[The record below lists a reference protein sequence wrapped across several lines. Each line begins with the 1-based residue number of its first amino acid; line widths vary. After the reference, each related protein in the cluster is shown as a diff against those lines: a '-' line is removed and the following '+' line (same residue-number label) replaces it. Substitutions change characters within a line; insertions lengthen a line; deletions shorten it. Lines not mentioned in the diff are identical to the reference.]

1 MTEGRGADATELCFS
16 IGLFLRYGKLDLL
29 DSWRESEL
37 HFARPARVG
46 EDRPTLLPIT
56 LDLKSSPVIW
66 SAPLLLF
73 PHLDLGSSQCG
84 SRPRA
89 ITFHGFIEVSH

>member
-1 MTEGRGADATELCFS
+1 MLPSYVSQLGYFFDTGSWIFS
-16 IGLFLRYGKLDLL
+16 IHGESQNCILRG
-29 DSWRESEL
+29 RQES
-37 HFARPARVG
+37 G